1 MEYTIGSF
9 NLCHFSYIST
19 NSDRKNIYR
28 IADIIVRE
36 EFDVVALQEVNSIS
50 ALDKLLMSALG
61 TGEWDYKWEEPRVYN
76 SKYSEGYAYI
86 WRKRRLRLVES
97 GSNPKILSNYNL
109 TRPPYYARFTP
120 KGLLGGSNFE
130 LRLINT
136 HIAFGI
142 PKNNISTSSPREL
155 RRTEFEILAEEAY
168 RRVSSKRYGDFLPA
182 YTILMGDYNLCLM
195 GPGPKVNKIVPIDK
209 DRYLL
214 TVQKEKTTVKS
225 PKSID
230 TFTDGEE
237 QDIDLFQENDTD
249 LYAHNYDHFSYELK
263 LLEKIDLKDS
273 RVEALGMY
281 YGNNLEE
288 YRKEISDHV
297 PIKLK
302 LNFNVPTTPTRLYFS
317 NTLGISTEEN

>member
-9 NLCHFSYIST
+9 NLCQFNFTST
-19 NSDRKNIYR
+19 ENVKKNSTR

-36 EFDVVALQEVNSIS
+36 GFDVVALQEVNSKL
-50 ALDKLLMSALG
+50 ALEACLMSALG
-61 TGEWDYKWEEPRVYN
+61 TREWDYKWEEPRVYN
-76 SKYSEGYAYI
+76 SKYREGYAYI
-86 WRKRRLRLVES
+86 WRRRRLRLVES
-97 GSNPKILSNYNL
+97 GSNPEILTSYNL

-142 PKNNISTSSPREL
+142 PKNNISTSSPIEL
-155 RRTEFEILAEEAY
+155 RRAEFNILAEEVY
-168 RRVSSKRYGDFLPA
+168 RRMSSKRYGNYLPA

-195 GPGPKVNKIVPIDK
+195 GPGPKINEIIPFDK
-209 DRYLL
+209 DRYLV
-214 TVQKEKTTVKS
+214 TVLKEKTTVKV
-225 PKSID
+225 PRPI
-230 TFTDGEE
+230 TTLTDEE
-237 QDIDLFQENDTD
+237 LQPDDYLQENSAD
-249 LYAHNYDHFSYELK
+249 YYSHNYDHFSYELTLLDK
-263 LLEKIDLKDS
+263 LDLFDS
-273 RVEALGMY
+273 RVEALGTY

-302 LNFNVPTTPTRLYFS
+302 LNLNSATAP
-317 NTLGISTEEN
+317 IS

>member
-9 NLCHFSYIST
+9 NLCQFNFTST
-19 NSDRKNIYR
+19 ENVKKNSTR

-36 EFDVVALQEVNSIS
+36 GFDVVALQEVNSRL
-50 ALDKLLMSALG
+50 ALEACLMSALG
-61 TGEWDYKWEEPRVYN
+61 TGEWAYKWEEPRVYN
-76 SKYSEGYAYI
+76 SKYREGYAYI

-97 GSNPKILSNYNL
+97 GSNPEILSNYNL

-142 PKNNISTSSPREL
+142 PKNNISTSSPIEL
-155 RRTEFEILAEEAY
+155 RRAEFNMLAKEVY
-168 RRVSSKRYGDFLPA
+168 RRVSSKRYGNFLPA

-195 GPGPKVNKIVPIDK
+195 GPGPKINKIVPIDK

-225 PKSID
+225 PKSTDTLID
-230 TFTDGEE
+230 EE
-237 QDIDLFQENDTD
+237 GQSIDFLQENDTD
-249 LYAHNYDHFSYELK
+249 YYSQNYDHFSYELT
-263 LLEKIDLKDS
+263 LLEKIDLIDS

-302 LNFNVPTTPTRLYFS
+302 LNLNVPATPTRLYFS
-317 NTLGISTEEN
+317 NILEISTEVN